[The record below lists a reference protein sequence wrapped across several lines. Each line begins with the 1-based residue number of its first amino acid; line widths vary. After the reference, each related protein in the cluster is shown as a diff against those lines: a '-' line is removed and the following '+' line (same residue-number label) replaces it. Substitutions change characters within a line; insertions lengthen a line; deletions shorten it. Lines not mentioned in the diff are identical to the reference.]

1 MLPDL
6 SPGANIPLPSAAI
19 GIALDGPFD
28 LSALV
33 LSASGTVAGDAD
45 MVFFNQPDAPGVR
58 LRGPR
63 LTVLP
68 DALRRGAERIV
79 VVASPEDLG
88 AAVRTLS
95 PVLLTDAHERP
106 FARFRPPLMPTET
119 VALLVEIYRRAGAWR
134 VRAVGQ
140 GYADGLAGLARDFG
154 VDVADDGAPT
164 GVGPANHSGPPARG
178 RAASQPTRGRAASQP
193 TRSRAASPPTRGR
206 NDGGTARARAV
217 PRPAARP
224 GRSTRSSG
232 SPGTSGAQAGGAAG
246 PLAEVVDRTNAER
259 ARHGLPPLAADAR
272 LTAAAQA
279 HSADMVRRG
288 FFAHESPDGSQV
300 WDRAVAAGY
309 AYRKVAENIA
319 AGQRTADEVVHGW
332 MHSPGHR
339 ANILDRDLTQIGVG
353 RAEGGPHGVY
363 WTQVFGAPR

>member
-1 MLPDL
+1 MVPDL
-6 SPGANIPLPSAAI
+6 PPGANIALPSAAL

-68 DALRRGAERIV
+68 DALRRGAERVV
-79 VVASPEDLG
+79 VVASPDDLD
-88 AAVRTLS
+88 AAVRTLP
-95 PVLLTDAHERP
+95 PVLLTDARERP
-106 FARFRPPLMPTET
+106 FARFRPPPMPTET
-119 VALLVEIYRRAGAWR
+119 VALLVEVYRRAGAWR

-154 VDVADDGAPT
+154 VDVADDGA
-164 GVGPANHSGPPARG
+164 GRSAARPARSARSSTG
-178 RAASQPTRGRAASQP
+178 P
-193 TRSRAASPPTRGR
+193 TRSG
-206 NDGGTARARAV
+206 
-217 PRPAARP
+217 PATGSR
-224 GRSTRSSG
+224 RS
-232 SPGTSGAQAGGAAG
+232 A
-246 PLAEVVDRTNAER
+246 L
-259 ARHGLPPLAADAR
+259 DAR
-272 LTAAAQA
+272 LAAAAQA

-288 FFAHESPDGSQV
+288 FFAHESPDGRQV
-300 WDRAVAAGY
+300 WDRAVAEGY

-319 AGQRTADEVVHGW
+319 AGQRTADEVVRGW
-332 MHSPGHR
+332 MESQGHR

-353 RAEGGPHGVY
+353 RAEGGSYGVY
-363 WTQVFGAPR
+363 WTQVFGTPR